1 MATAI
6 DPVCLM
12 KVDTENPPGGQSE
25 YQGTSYYFCG
35 RGCKVAFDRA
45 PEHVLSGEGVVPM
58 EHEGHGGHG
67 PGESRTSGGGGIV
80 GFFRRLF
87 GGKSLSDC

>member
-12 KVDTENPPGGQSE
+12 EVDTANPTGGQSE

-35 RGCKVAFDRA
+35 PGCKVAFDRD
-45 PEHVLSGEGVVPM
+45 PEHVLSGAGVVPM
-58 EHEGHGGHG
+58 EHGDHGREQA
-67 PGESRTSGGGGIV
+67 PPSGGIM
-80 GFFRRLF
+80 GFFKRLF
-87 GGKSLSDC
+87 GGKSLSD